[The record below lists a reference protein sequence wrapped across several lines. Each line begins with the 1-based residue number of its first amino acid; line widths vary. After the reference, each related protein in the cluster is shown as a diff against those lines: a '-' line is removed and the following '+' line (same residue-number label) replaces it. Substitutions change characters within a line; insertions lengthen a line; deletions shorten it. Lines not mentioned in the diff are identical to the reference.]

1 MGEISAGEVRLS
13 PTRTCG
19 NYDSV
24 RRKVRNQFII
34 SSYTGVGFDTSLA
47 DCCVKKLDKFAV
59 DGGGKRRKTRCSPKL
74 IGSFEQGDSVA
85 AFGCNP
91 RALHA
96 GRSATDDDHMAG
108 RTCR

>member
-19 NYDSV
+19 NYNSV
-24 RRKVRNQFII
+24 GRKVRNQFVI
-34 SSYTGVGFDTSLA
+34 SSHTGVGFDSSLA
-47 DCCVKKLDKFAV
+47 DCRAKKLDKFAV
-59 DGGGKRRKTRCSPKL
+59 DGGGKRRKTRRSPKL
-74 IGSFEQGDSVA
+74 VGSFKQGDSVT

-96 GRSATDDDHMAG
+96 GRSATDNDHMAG
-108 RTCR
+108 RTTR